1 MKKQTKRE
9 QRIRLIEQAFHRFA
23 AGDLDKWHAYGV
35 GFEMVDARQIKL
47 STVVEIANRI
57 ADISKPV
64 VEMRR
69 WDWLAMK

>member
-1 MKKQTKRE
+1 MKKQTKKQ
-9 QRIRLIEQAFHRFA
+9 QRIKLVEQAFHRFA
-23 AGDLDKWHAYGV
+23 AGDLRKWEAYGV

-47 STVVEIANRI
+47 SEVVETAKRI

-69 WDWLAMK
+69 SHWLAMK

>member
-1 MKKQTKRE
+1 MKKQTKK
-9 QRIRLIEQAFHRFA
+9 QHRIKLIEQAFHRFA
-23 AGDLDKWHAYGV
+23 AGDLTTWQAYGV

-47 STVVEIANRI
+47 ATVVEIAKRI

-69 WDWLAMK
+69 YNWLAMK